1 MANLPKIRRGHGRGR
16 GPADEPRA
24 DRVGP
29 DVQRL
34 EAHGLTWL
42 NIESPT
48 QLETAWLAEHY
59 DFHPLDLEDVLS
71 RRRQRAK
78 IDEYADYLF
87 IVLHFPR
94 FDKRAG
100 RLQAAELNLF
110 VAEDLVITLPNE
122 PLKPLSALWSRCERS
137 EAAREQL
144 HGQGLGLPALRDRRH
159 DVRLLLPDPRQ
170 DRLQARPDRGRAL
183 RGRERRPG
191 ARHLQHQAGDHQLP
205 PDREAAANHAA
216 PARPQQPALRPQDLD
231 IYFDDIVD
239 KSERIWDLLENYKE
253 VAEALEATNES
264 VISHRVNDILRALTA
279 ISVIVLPLTLIASV
293 FGMNVGLPGGG
304 DPAAGGSVTFW
315 VVVGAMLAIL
325 IGMVAYFRFKR
336 WL

>member
-1 MANLPKIRRGHGRGR
+1 MANLPKIRRSHASP
-16 GPADEPRA
+16 PATVGGSEAERA
-24 DRVGP
+24 RP

-34 EAHGLTWL
+34 ESHGLTWL

-48 QLETAWLAEHY
+48 EIETAWLSEHHE
-59 DFHPLDLEDVLS
+59 FHPLDLEDVLS

-94 FDKRAG
+94 FDKRTG
-100 RLQAAELNLF
+100 RLQAAELNVF

-122 PLKPLSALWSRCERS
+122 PLKPLSGLWSRCERN
-137 EAAREQL
+137 EPERQL
-144 HGQGLGLPALRDRRH
+144 HMSKGSGYLLYEIVDTMYDYCFPILDKIGFKLDTIEDAIFEGRSHEVVRDISNIKQEIINYRKIIKPQRPTL
-159 DVRLLLPDPRQ
+159 RLL
-170 DRLQARPDRGRAL
+170 
-183 RGRERRPG
+183 ERSNQRY
-191 ARHLQHQAGDHQLP
+191 A
-205 PDREAAANHAA
+205 
-216 PARPQQPALRPQDLD
+216 PQDLE

-264 VISHRVNDILRALTA
+264 VLSHRVNDVLRALTS
-279 ISVIVLPLTLIASV
+279 ISVIVLPLTLVASV

-304 DPAAGGSVTFW
+304 DPGGGASISFW
-315 VVVGAMLAIL
+315 IVMGVMFTILA
-325 IGMVAYFRFKR
+325 GMVAYFRHKR

>member
-1 MANLPKIRRGHGRGR
+1 MANLPKIRRGQGRGR
-16 GPADEPRA
+16 GPADEPGA
-24 DRVGP
+24 DRSRP

-34 EAHGLTWL
+34 EAFGVTWL

-48 QLETAWLAEHY
+48 ELETAWLAEHY

-78 IDEYADYLF
+78 IDEYPDYLF

-100 RLQAAELNLF
+100 RLQPAELNIF
-110 VAEDLVITLPNE
+110 VAEGLVITLPNE

-137 EAAREQL
+137 AEAREQVMSKGSGFL
-144 HGQGLGLPALRDRRH
+144 LYEIVDTMYDYCFPILDKIGFKLDSIEDALFEGDGDDLVRDISNTKQEIINYRRI
-159 DVRLLLPDPRQ
+159 VKPQRTTLRLL
-170 DRLQARPDRGRAL
+170 DRSSQRYA
-183 RGRERRPG
+183 
-191 ARHLQHQAGDHQLP
+191 
-205 PDREAAANHAA
+205 
-216 PARPQQPALRPQDLD
+216 PQDLD

-253 VAEALEATNES
+253 VAEALDATNES
-264 VISHRVNDILRALTA
+264 LASHRVNDILRALTA

-304 DPAAGGSVTFW
+304 DPLAGASPSFW
-315 VVVGAMLAIL
+315 AIVGVMLAVL
-325 IGMVAYFRFKR
+325 IAMVVYFRFKR

>member
-1 MANLPKIRRGHGRGR
+1 MANLPKIRRDRDARAAGAGTG
-16 GPADEPRA
+16 DA
-24 DRVGP
+24 DRVRP

-42 NIESPT
+42 NIEAPT
-48 QLETAWLAEHY
+48 EVETAWLAEHHE
-59 DFHPLDLEDVLS
+59 FHPLDLEDVLS

-94 FDKRAG
+94 FDKRTG
-100 RLQAAELNLF
+100 RLQAAELNIF

-122 PLKPLSALWSRCERS
+122 PLKPLSALWSRCERNDA
-137 EAAREQL
+137 ERARHMSKGSGYLLYEIVDTMYDYCFPIL
-144 HGQGLGLPALRDRRH
+144 DKIGFKLDAVEDAIFEGRSREIVRDISNIKQEIINYRKIVKPQRPTL
-159 DVRLLLPDPRQ
+159 RLL
-170 DRLQARPDRGRAL
+170 
-183 RGRERRPG
+183 ERSNQRY
-191 ARHLQHQAGDHQLP
+191 A
-205 PDREAAANHAA
+205 
-216 PARPQQPALRPQDLD
+216 PQDLE

-253 VAEALEATNES
+253 VADALEATNES
-264 VISHRVNDILRALTA
+264 VLSHRVNDILLVLTA
-279 ISVIVLPLTLIASV
+279 ISVVVLPLTLVASI

-304 DPAAGGSVTFW
+304 DPESGGSLSFW
-315 VVVGAMLAIL
+315 VVIGFMLAL
-325 IGMVAYFRFKR
+325 LVGMIAYFRHKR

>member
-1 MANLPKIRRGHGRGR
+1 MANLPKIRRGQGRGR

-110 VAEDLVITLPNE
+110 VAEELVIMLPNE

-137 EAAREQL
+137 EAARDQFMGRGSGFLLYEIVDTMYDYCFPIL
-144 HGQGLGLPALRDRRH
+144 DKIGFKLDSLEDAMFEGRSREVVRDLSNAKQEIINFRKVVKPQRTTL
-159 DVRLLLPDPRQ
+159 RLL
-170 DRLQARPDRGRAL
+170 
-183 RGRERRPG
+183 ERNVQRY
-191 ARHLQHQAGDHQLP
+191 A
-205 PDREAAANHAA
+205 
-216 PARPQQPALRPQDLD
+216 PQDLEL
-231 IYFDDIVD
+231 YFDDIVD

-253 VAEALEATNES
+253 VVEALESTNES
-264 VISHRVNDILRALTA
+264 VIAHDFNDVLRILTVF
-279 ISVIVLPLTLIASV
+279 SIVFLPATLIASIW
-293 FGMNVGLPGGG
+293 GMNIGLPGGG
-304 DPAAGGSVTFW
+304 DPETSSSVVFWIVMAAMVLF
-315 VVVGAMLAIL
+315 VAAMLA
-325 IGMVAYFRFKR
+325 YFRHKR

>member
-1 MANLPKIRRGHGRGR
+1 MANLPKIRRGQAGPPGTAGRS
-16 GPADEPRA
+16 EA
-24 DRVGP
+24 DRPRP

-34 EAHGLTWL
+34 ESHGLTWL
-42 NIESPT
+42 NIEAPT
-48 QLETAWLAEHY
+48 ELETAWLAEHHE
-59 DFHPLDLEDVLS
+59 FHPLDLEDVLS

-94 FDKRAG
+94 FDKSTG
-100 RLQAAELNLF
+100 RLQAAELNVF

-137 EAAREQL
+137 ETERERHMSKGSGYL
-144 HGQGLGLPALRDRRH
+144 LYEIVDTMYDYCFPILDKIGFKLDTIEDAIFEGRSHEIVRDISTIKQEIINYRKIIKPQRPTL
-159 DVRLLLPDPRQ
+159 RLL
-170 DRLQARPDRGRAL
+170 
-183 RGRERRPG
+183 ERSNQRY
-191 ARHLQHQAGDHQLP
+191 A
-205 PDREAAANHAA
+205 
-216 PARPQQPALRPQDLD
+216 PQDLE

-264 VISHRVNDILRALTA
+264 VLSHRVNDILRALTS
-279 ISVIVLPLTLIASV
+279 ISVIVLPLTLVASV

-304 DPAAGGSVTFW
+304 EPDGGASISFW
-315 VVVGAMLAIL
+315 IVMGVMLAIL
-325 IGMVAYFRFKR
+325 VSMVAYFRHKR

>member
-1 MANLPKIRRGHGRGR
+1 MANLPKIRRDRGR
-16 GPADEPRA
+16 PGPGGSSDA
-24 DRVGP
+24 DRVRP

-42 NIESPT
+42 NIEAPT
-48 QLETAWLAEHY
+48 EIETAWLAEHHE
-59 DFHPLDLEDVLS
+59 FHPLDLEDVLS

-94 FDKRAG
+94 FDKRTG
-100 RLQAAELNLF
+100 RLQAAELNVF

-137 EAAREQL
+137 ETERTRHMSKGSGYLLYEIVDTMYDYCFPILDKIGFKLDVVEDAIFEGRSHEIV
-144 HGQGLGLPALRDRRH
+144 RDISNIKQEIINYRKIVKPQRPTL
-159 DVRLLLPDPRQ
+159 RLL
-170 DRLQARPDRGRAL
+170 
-183 RGRERRPG
+183 ERSNQRY
-191 ARHLQHQAGDHQLP
+191 A
-205 PDREAAANHAA
+205 
-216 PARPQQPALRPQDLD
+216 PQDLE

-264 VISHRVNDILRALTA
+264 VLTHRVNDILRVLTA
-279 ISVIVLPLTLIASV
+279 ISVVVLPLTLIASI

-304 DPAAGGSVTFW
+304 NPEEGASVSFW
-315 VVVGAMLAIL
+315 VIVAVMVGVLL
-325 IGMVAYFRFKR
+325 GMVAYFRKR
-336 WL
+336 GWL